1 MFWLYGHF
9 WWPEFFHRWSVWLLK
24 LRRVTLEL
32 LRPSFLHWEFL
43 DVNHFQQITHNYNRL
58 GFWLFLGYM
67 KLSIRR
73 WFRSTWGEWL
83 SIRIQIIKIW
93 TPNIF
98 IIISTLNYI
107 MRIICEIANYFI
119 FGPMCVKSDA
129 DWIVE
134 PTVRQLII
142 SQLHALLYRCDDAPF
157 IIEEALVSRGELDQ
171 HQLQSLD
178 DLGFKGAIRH
188 T

>member
-1 MFWLYGHF
+1 
-9 WWPEFFHRWSVWLLK
+9 
-24 LRRVTLEL
+24 
-32 LRPSFLHWEFL
+32 
-43 DVNHFQQITHNYNRL
+43 
-58 GFWLFLGYM
+58 
-67 KLSIRR
+67 
-73 WFRSTWGEWL
+73 
-83 SIRIQIIKIW
+83 
-93 TPNIF
+93 
-98 IIISTLNYI
+98 
-107 MRIICEIANYFI
+107 MRIIYEMENYFI

-157 IIEEALVSRGELDQ
+157 IIEETLVSRGQLDQ